1 MLRHAY
7 RLNRLRSRYYIG
19 GTVTNFN
26 PQYLIIPRIDRS
38 TTTFRYQTHGP
49 FLEHSF
55 GGNWFTAK
63 NPQLEPGN
71 VIRKRKSHFCANVIL
86 LLSIRITIIK
96 SKIIPWCTLV
106 YFILKRNWKALW
118 KKSLWKYESL
128 RIKIYQT
135 ALFVH
140 FLISLSNFINFSK

>member
-38 TTTFRYQTHGP
+38 ITTFRYQTHGS

-55 GGNWFTAK
+55 GANWFTAK
-63 NPQLEPGN
+63 NLQLEPGN

-86 LLSIRITIIK
+86 LPSIRITIIK
-96 SKIIPWCTLV
+96 SKIIPWYTLV
-106 YFILKRNWKALW
+106 YFIKEIEKFTERKVYENM
-118 KKSLWKYESL
+118 SLSESKF
-128 RIKIYQT
+128 IK
-135 ALFVH
+135 LH
-140 FLISLSNFINFSK
+140 FLLIS